1 MKIWKRFS
9 SPFSPLKILRALSD
23 VSPPFPLLIVWKEGG
38 GGLLKDQPTKPQWP
52 QSVVEFRRAHNWMW
66 AGLFI
71 YQLYLVIFRRLSYY
85 YLSNPTT
92 VQRKNFIKFL
102 KNKQTKDIPAV
113 VWLLL
118 SIKLIWSSASK
129 NQRVSL
135 LLFADV
141 FNFISSRTHKL
152 FLGCFL

>member
-1 MKIWKRFS
+1 
-9 SPFSPLKILRALSD
+9 
-23 VSPPFPLLIVWKEGG
+23 
-38 GGLLKDQPTKPQWP
+38 
-52 QSVVEFRRAHNWMW
+52 
-66 AGLFI
+66 
-71 YQLYLVIFRRLSYY
+71 
-85 YLSNPTT
+85 
-92 VQRKNFIKFL
+92 
-102 KNKQTKDIPAV
+102 
-113 VWLLL
+113 LL